1 MRQEKI
7 KINIYNYEDLLKN
20 DILKEKVLNN
30 WRNKYDDFY
39 DDCILE
45 DYETI
50 IEDLGYNGVKIYYS
64 GFWSQGDGACFV
76 CESVD
81 LNKIIERM
89 EISIRLGLKDY
100 IVDNLGISIKHN
112 SRYYHYR
119 SVKINYDFDNRFIG
133 DLTEE
138 YCNEIVE
145 KIIDFIDEDIFTYSD
160 KVYRRLE
167 DEWDYQKSDE
177 YILEMIDA
185 NDYEFTE
192 DGKIY

>member
-1 MRQEKI
+1 
-7 KINIYNYEDLLKN
+7 
-20 DILKEKVLNN
+20 
-30 WRNKYDDFY
+30 
-39 DDCILE
+39 
-45 DYETI
+45 
-50 IEDLGYNGVKIYYS
+50 
-64 GFWSQGDGACFV
+64 
-76 CESVD
+76 
-81 LNKIIERM
+81 M

>member
-1 MRQEKI
+1 M
-7 KINIYNYEDLLKN
+7 Y
-20 DILKEKVLNN
+20 IL
-30 WRNKYDDFY
+30 
-39 DDCILE
+39 
-45 DYETI
+45 
-50 IEDLGYNGVKIYYS
+50 EDLGYNGVKLYYS
-64 GFWSQGDGACFV
+64 GFWSQGDGVCFV

-167 DEWDYQKSDE
+167 DEWDYQNSDE